1 MRLFKEFCQQIF
13 SIKNKAGRKIIT
25 FLGIKLK
32 FQNNRKFFKETAASI
47 KVQDCYDLEPLKKAQ
62 KIILFLVPSKGK
74 MSGGV
79 MSIYSICEYTREIN
93 PDWFCLISTHPG
105 KFTYARNDEFENN
118 EQVYRWEQIVQF
130 GSNIQEMI
138 LHIPEYYVKYF
149 YVDLKENDIKFLKFL
164 PSLQINIMNQNIEK
178 MPNPLELAD
187 LKKLTNNI
195 TQSIAHDRYATQE
208 VCDKWGI
215 PAHLFSCQLR
225 LRPDKFYYE
234 NKDKIILYSNDNN
247 IYKPMILNKLKS
259 ALPDYKLVEINGLKF
274 DEFQNA
280 VAKAFVT
287 ITFGEGFDGYFLIP
301 SKLGSLGMAVYNEEF
316 FPDKS
321 WLELGN
327 VFKSYDDMLNSIAD
341 KILYLQDHNDEY
353 KALSKINREKHDLL
367 YNSEKFKNNLERFY
381 KKEYDFEPKV
391 RGIL

>member
-1 MRLFKEFCQQIF
+1 MSLFKEFCQQIF

-149 YVDLKENDIKFLKFL
+149 YVDLKGNDIKFLKSL

-178 MPNPLELAD
+178 MPNPL
-187 LKKLTNNI
+187 
-195 TQSIAHDRYATQE
+195 
-208 VCDKWGI
+208 
-215 PAHLFSCQLR
+215 
-225 LRPDKFYYE
+225 
-234 NKDKIILYSNDNN
+234 
-247 IYKPMILNKLKS
+247 
-259 ALPDYKLVEINGLKF
+259 
-274 DEFQNA
+274 
-280 VAKAFVT
+280 
-287 ITFGEGFDGYFLIP
+287 
-301 SKLGSLGMAVYNEEF
+301 
-316 FPDKS
+316 
-321 WLELGN
+321 
-327 VFKSYDDMLNSIAD
+327 
-341 KILYLQDHNDEY
+341 
-353 KALSKINREKHDLL
+353 
-367 YNSEKFKNNLERFY
+367 
-381 KKEYDFEPKV
+381 
-391 RGIL
+391 